1 MGRAGSAGAGGM
13 EAAGHRLPR
22 ELCCAHR
29 RRLAKIAEGK
39 LRACVFRDKHAG
51 CMLWFATPPQ
61 KKTDPACQ
69 LASAAHLRC
78 ISTCGARVF
87 VRGGSAREAGL
98 ATAARFF
105 VHAPGPAVRRPRNSS
120 CRGFV
125 RALIRSRVGGAK
137 ARAARASR
145 GQHPQAAMAAAAVL
159 TSAAGV
165 VALLDE
171 PAPQLKV
178 HALRSLDALVDRHW
192 AEISAAVTAMYVARG
207 ARARARIYAARA
219 ARAARLGAPSLPVR
233 RAWALSSE

>member
-1 MGRAGSAGAGGM
+1 M
-13 EAAGHRLPR
+13 
-22 ELCCAHR
+22 
-29 RRLAKIAEGK
+29 
-39 LRACVFRDKHAG
+39 
-51 CMLWFATPPQ
+51 
-61 KKTDPACQ
+61 
-69 LASAAHLRC
+69 
-78 ISTCGARVF
+78 
-87 VRGGSAREAGL
+87 
-98 ATAARFF
+98 
-105 VHAPGPAVRRPRNSS
+105 
-120 CRGFV
+120 
-125 RALIRSRVGGAK
+125 
-137 ARAARASR
+137 RASR

-219 ARAARLGAPSLPVR
+219 ARAACLGAPSLPVC